1 LTKKNKSKD
10 ASKSSNIDLMKEIL
24 EQARESQDTLK
35 KANEIL
41 ERELQE
47 RRNQFKEK
55 ETVWRE

>member
-1 LTKKNKSKD
+1 MKD
-10 ASKSSNIDLMKEIL
+10 IL